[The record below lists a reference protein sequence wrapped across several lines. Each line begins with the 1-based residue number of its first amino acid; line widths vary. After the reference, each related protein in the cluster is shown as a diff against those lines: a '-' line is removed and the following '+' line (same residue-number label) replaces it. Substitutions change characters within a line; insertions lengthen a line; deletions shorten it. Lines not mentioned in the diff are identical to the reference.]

1 MLNYKLEMKS
11 RILAILVLLFLVQG
25 ALLAQ
30 NKKMDSLKVEL
41 KNAKQDTTRL
51 RVYKALCNECDVKDN
66 LIYAEPAIDLVNKI
80 IAETKEEKK
89 RKDLL
94 KEKMSFEY
102 FFYVYYK
109 NKNDTGKV
117 SEYYQNIFSIYI
129 EMKDTDNLVH
139 TIRLVSQEYFSEGD
153 FQKALRYSEQ
163 ALSISKQMQY
173 KKGIAGSYSQMGDMY
188 NDQGEIAQSLENY
201 NNALSILYTIN
212 DTDYLAYVHSLMG
225 KVYGKQNNV
234 SKSIASFNKA
244 ILLLQP
250 KKWQTKL
257 CKVYLHIGEMYKDNN
272 DYTKSIFYY
281 QKALMTAEELK
292 EKSLVSEFLDKI
304 GSVYTQQGDITTALE
319 YHFKALKIAKEL
331 KDENAIAWSNLYISQ
346 TYNKQKNYKKA
357 KEYNDFALNSKE
369 FFDFATLRDA
379 ELLASQL
386 DSVAGNSI
394 GSLTHYKHYILF
406 RDKLKSDEIHKLATK
421 EKIQTEYK
429 KQKEIDKRE
438 QDNKDALAK
447 AALNQQTFQR
457 NAFIGGFVLMVLLAG
472 VSYRNFR
479 SKNKDNLIITNQK
492 HLVEEKNREITQ
504 SIQYA
509 LRIQTAILPP
519 ARIVKQ
525 YLENSF
531 ILYKPKDIVAGDF
544 YWMEQVQLVDDSITL
559 LANETSR
566 NSKSSSHQLI
576 NTSANQLILFA
587 ACDCTGHGVP
597 GAMVSV
603 VCHNALNR
611 AVREFGLTKP
621 SEILDKTAEIVI
633 ENFSKSEESIKD
645 GMDISLASLNLQTM
659 ELQWAGANNPLWIVR
674 AGHPDLVEGVRED
687 KMLRQA
693 QHDSPQ
699 NFNLSETRADKQPIG
714 MNEDS
719 KPFTNHTF
727 TLNSGDTIYLF
738 TDGFADQFGGE
749 TGQKKLTRKRFKN
762 LILSIQDKPMQE
774 QGIALDKFI
783 TEYRKEVEQIDDI
796 LVMGVRV

>member
-1 MLNYKLEMKS
+1 MTK
-11 RILAILVLLFLVQG
+11 RFIFILILVFFG
-25 ALLAQ
+25 HGIGFAQ

-51 RVYKALCNECDVKDN
+51 RIYIALCDVCDVKDI
-66 LIYAEPAIDLVNKI
+66 LIYAEPAVKI
-80 IAETKEEKK
+80 ADTLLSKTTNEKERNEF
-89 RKDLL
+89 L
-94 KEKMSFEY
+94 KEKMLFDNVLSF
-102 FFYVYYK
+102 YYK
-109 NKNDTGKV
+109 SNNDTAKV
-117 SEYYQNIFSIYI
+117 SEYYQKIISIYK

-139 TIRLVSQEYFSEGD
+139 TIRLVSQDYFSEGD

-163 ALSISKQMQY
+163 ALAISKQMKY

-188 NDQGEIAQSLENY
+188 NDQGEIAQALENY

-257 CKVYLHIGEMYKDNN
+257 CKVYLHIGEMYKDNK
-272 DYTKSIFYY
+272 DYTNSLFYY
-281 QKALMTAEELK
+281 QKALKIANELK
-292 EKSLVSEFLDKI
+292 GKSLVCEFLDNI
-304 GSVYTQQGDITTALE
+304 GSVYTQQGDISTALE
-319 YHFKALKIAKEL
+319 YHFKALKIAREL
-331 KDENAIAWSNLYISQ
+331 KDENAISWSNLYIAQ

-357 KEYNDFALNSKE
+357 KEYNDLALTKKKS
-369 FFDFATLRDA
+369 FDFATLRDA

-386 DSVAGNSI
+386 DSVVGNSTS
-394 GSLTHYKHYILF
+394 SLEHYKQYILL

-438 QDNKDALAK
+438 QDNKDALAN

-457 NAFIGGFVLMVLLAG
+457 NAFICGFALMVLLAG

-479 SKNKDNLIITNQK
+479 RKKKDNLFITKQKLEVEKQK
-492 HLVEEKNREITQ
+492 HLIELKNHEITQ

-519 ARIVKQ
+519 QRIVKQ

-544 YWMEQVQLVDDSITL
+544 YWMETVGITDSKLQIS
-559 LANETSR
+559 NSETQSEIK
-566 NSKSSSHQLI
+566 NPKSEI
-576 NTSANQLILFA
+576 ILFA

-611 AVREFGLTKP
+611 AVREFGLTQP
-621 SEILDKTAEIVI
+621 AAILDKTAEIVI
-633 ENFSKSEESIKD
+633 ENFSKSEENIKD
-645 GMDISLASLNLQTM
+645 GMDISLACLSPTLSEGEGAGTYT
-659 ELQWAGANNPLWIVR
+659 LQWAGANNPLWI
-674 AGHPDLVEGVRED
+674 
-687 KMLRQA
+687 LRNIS
-693 QHDSPQ
+693 SPSGRPGGA
-699 NFNLSETRADKQPIG
+699 LELEEIRADKQPIG

-719 KPFTNHTF
+719 KPFTNHTIV
-727 TLNSGDTIYLF
+727 LNSGDTIYLF

-749 TGQKKLTRKRFKN
+749 TGEKKLTRKRFKEV
-762 LILSIQDKPMQE
+762 LLSIQHLNLTE
-774 QGIALDKFI
+774 QGIQLDKFI

-796 LVMGVRV
+796 LVIGFRV